1 MKTNLFGA
9 AVAVVLGGLLLCS
22 SSLAAASQ
30 VPEPFQG
37 SDETS
42 NYAISYENLNLLLDA
57 VVVDIGRSDR
67 EKAPREQQATGT
79 RLKVKVNRW
88 TINEGNRFY
97 YEAFVDNETARRQ
110 LDETKKGIENA
121 TAQVGLKI
129 FSRDEQLAYWLNL
142 YNVTILNEI
151 VKVYPLNDLEK
162 FLHGRDSIL
171 AKKLLVV
178 EGVSLSLN
186 DIQYTILKQNYDGNP
201 LVIYGLHQGIIGSP
215 NIRKSAYTGKTVYD
229 ALTENAV
236 VFINSNRGTAIKNAK
251 KFRVSSFYER
261 NETYFPNYHAD
272 LTAHLSQYL
281 EGDELAALETAT
293 TLNADID
300 DWTVTDLGGS
310 RREVGGSLASN
321 SAAMM
326 GATPGNS
333 GMTASS
339 GAGSSS
345 SVNTALAKQAQE
357 KNKEAAED
365 DEEAAEDDEEA
376 SEDDEEASND
386 PDSGNGQ

>member
-9 AVAVVLGGLLLCS
+9 AFALGGLLLCS

-37 SDETS
+37 SDEDA
-42 NYAISYENLNLLLDA
+42 NYAISYENMNTLLDA
-57 VVVDIGRSDR
+57 VAIDIGRSDR
-67 EKAPREQQATGT
+67 EKAPREKQPTGT

-97 YEAFVDNETARRQ
+97 YEAFIDNETARQQ
-110 LDETKKGIENA
+110 LDEIKTGIENA
-121 TAQVGLKI
+121 TAQVGLKR

-151 VKVYPLNDLEK
+151 VKIYPKNDLED
-162 FLHGRDSIL
+162 FLYGKDSIL

-201 LVIYGLHQGIIGSP
+201 LVIYGLYQGIIGSP

-261 NETYFPNYHAD
+261 NEAFFPNFQAD

-281 EGDELAALETAT
+281 EGNEMAALETAS
-293 TLNADID
+293 TLYADIN
-300 DWTVTDLGGS
+300 DWTVTDLGGT
-310 RREVGGSLASN
+310 RREVGGSLA
-321 SAAMM
+321 
-326 GATPGNS
+326 NS
-333 GMTASS
+333 GSAMLGAVQGASSSNYGGTASS
-339 GAGSSS
+339 GAGSSGI
-345 SVNTALAKQAQE
+345 NAALVKQAQE

-365 DEEAAEDDEEA
+365 DEEA
-376 SEDDEEASND
+376 SG
-386 PDSGNGQ
+386 DSDSDAGIP

>member
-9 AVAVVLGGLLLCS
+9 AVAVALGGLLLCS

-37 SDETS
+37 SDEDS
-42 NYAISYENLNLLLDA
+42 NYAISYENLNVLFDA
-57 VVVDIGRSDR
+57 VVVDIGRSNR
-67 EKAPREQQATGT
+67 KKAPREQQATGT
-79 RLKVKVNRW
+79 RLKVRVNRW

-97 YEAFVDNETARRQ
+97 YEAFVGNETARAQ
-110 LDETKKGIENA
+110 LDEVKVGIENA
-121 TAQVGLKI
+121 TAQVSLSN

-151 VKVYPLNDLEK
+151 VKVYPQNDLEK
-162 FLHGRDSIL
+162 FLYGRDSIL

-201 LVIYGLHQGIIGSP
+201 LVIYGLYQGIIGSP
-215 NIRKSAYTGKTVYD
+215 NIRKNAYTGKTVYD
-229 ALTENAV
+229 ALTNNAV

-261 NETYFPNYHAD
+261 NETFFPNYHAD

-281 EGDELAALETAT
+281 EGNELAALKTAT
-293 TLNADID
+293 TLKADID

-310 RREVGGSLASN
+310 RREIGGSLANN

-326 GATPGNS
+326 GSVRGSSSGTS

-339 GAGSSS
+339 GTDSSGGIS
-345 SVNTALAKQAQE
+345 AALAKQVQD
-357 KNKEAAED
+357 KNMEAAED
-365 DEEAAEDDEEA
+365 DEEAA
-376 SEDDEEASND
+376 
-386 PDSGNGQ
+386 GT

>member
-37 SDETS
+37 SDEDS
-42 NYAISYENLNLLLDA
+42 NYAISYENLNTLLDA

-67 EKAPREQQATGT
+67 EKAPREKQTTGT

-110 LDETKKGIENA
+110 LDEIKKGIENA
-121 TAQVGLKI
+121 TAQVGLKS
-129 FSRDEQLAYWLNL
+129 FSRDKQLAYWLNL
-142 YNVTILNEI
+142 YNVTILNEL
-151 VKVYPLNDLEK
+151 VKVYPQRNLEK
-162 FLHGRDSIL
+162 FLYGRDSIL

-215 NIRKSAYTGKTVYD
+215 NIRKSAYTGKTVYG

-261 NETYFPNYHAD
+261 NEAFYPNFHTD

-281 EGDELAALETAT
+281 EGNELAALETAS
-293 TLNADID
+293 TLDADIN
-300 DWTVTDLGGS
+300 DWTVTDLGGT
-310 RREVGGSLASN
+310 RREVGGSLANN

-326 GATPGNS
+326 GAVRGGSSGNY

-339 GAGSSS
+339 GAGLSG
-345 SVNTALAKQAQE
+345 SVNTALAKQVQE

-365 DEEAAEDDEEA
+365 DEEASGDSD
-376 SEDDEEASND
+376 S
-386 PDSGNGQ
+386 DSGNGQ

>member
-1 MKTNLFGA
+1 MKTNQFGA
-9 AVAVVLGGLLLCS
+9 AVAIVLGGLLLCS

-37 SDETS
+37 SDENS
-42 NYAISYENLNLLLDA
+42 NYAISYDNLNVLLDA
-57 VVVDIGRSDR
+57 VVADTGRSNR
-67 EKAPREQQATGT
+67 EKAPRQEQATGT

-88 TINEGNRFY
+88 TVNEGNRFY
-97 YEAFVDNETARRQ
+97 YEAFVDNEKAQLQ
-110 LDETKKGIENA
+110 LDEIKKGIENA
-121 TAQVGLKI
+121 TAQVGLKR

-151 VKVYPLNDLEK
+151 VKIYPQRNLEK
-162 FLHGRDSIL
+162 FLYGEDSIL
-171 AKKLLVV
+171 TKKLLVV

-186 DIQYTILKQNYDGNP
+186 DIQYTILKQNYDRNP
-201 LVIYGLHQGIIGSP
+201 LVIYGLYQGIIGSP

-251 KFRVSSFYER
+251 KFRVSSFYQR
-261 NETYFPNYHAD
+261 NEAFFPNFNAD

-281 EGDELAALETAT
+281 EGDESAALETAT
-293 TLNADID
+293 TLVADIS

-310 RREVGGSLASN
+310 RSEVGGSLATN

-326 GATPGNS
+326 GSVRAGSSGNLGVS
-333 GMTASS
+333 ASS
-339 GAGSSS
+339 GAGSSG
-345 SVNTALAKQAQE
+345 SVKAAVAKQVQE
-357 KNKEAAED
+357 KNKED
-365 DEEAAEDDEEA
+365 SGDTDSDSD
-376 SEDDEEASND
+376 SESSND
-386 PDSGNGQ
+386 R

>member
-1 MKTNLFGA
+1 MM
-9 AVAVVLGGLLLCS
+9 
-22 SSLAAASQ
+22 
-30 VPEPFQG
+30 
-37 SDETS
+37 
-42 NYAISYENLNLLLDA
+42 LDTL
-57 VVVDIGRSDR
+57 VVDTGRSNR
-67 EKAPREQQATGT
+67 AKAPREQQATGT

-88 TINEGNRFY
+88 TVNEGNRFY
-97 YEAFVDNETARRQ
+97 YEAFVDNDTARAQ
-110 LDETKKGIENA
+110 LEEIKKGIENA
-121 TAQVGLKI
+121 TAQVGLKS

-151 VKVYPLNDLEK
+151 VKVYPQNDLEK
-162 FLHGRDSIL
+162 FMYGRDSIL

-186 DIQYTILKQNYDGNP
+186 DIQYTILKQNYDGDP
-201 LVIYGLHQGIIGSP
+201 LVIYGLYQGIIGSP

-229 ALTENAV
+229 ALTNNAV

-261 NETYFPNYHAD
+261 NETFFPNYHAD

-281 EGDELAALETAT
+281 EGNELAGLKTAT
-293 TLNADID
+293 ALKADIN

-310 RREVGGSLASN
+310 RREIGGSLANN

-326 GATPGNS
+326 GAVQGSSSGTS

-339 GAGSSS
+339 GAGSSG
-345 SVNTALAKQAQE
+345 SVSAALAEQVQE

-365 DEEAAEDDEEA
+365 DEEV
-376 SEDDEEASND
+376 SED
-386 PDSGNGQ
+386 SGSGSDQPR